1 MLLMSICSS
10 ELLLLFS
17 SDLLLLSTD
26 SLLLSAVEVSEVVGV
41 LSGAEE
47 VLAVD
52 EQAQSVAVIRKADT
66 VRMILF
72 VFMGIP
78 P

>member
-26 SLLLSAVEVSEVVGV
+26 ELSAVEVLEVVGV
-41 LSGAEE
+41 LSGAED
-47 VLAVD
+47 VLAFE
-52 EQAQSVAVIRKADT
+52 EQAQSVAVIRNADT
-66 VRMILF
+66 VRMIDF

-78 P
+78 H